1 MKFWE
6 ICKSDATF
14 TVKTF
19 WAGGQKV
26 LSDWQIWRSFMPI
39 RAVEI
44 SKKFLIFLFSP
55 PYLDFPPPKP
65 LPSTPQSF
73 FPPFKTFFGTWK
85 KIFFGK
91 FSHLALFGTFWP
103 NLPKHGLLGLKPEQ
117 LTRAFISRDKISRF
131 LAGTPFP
138 YFFFLALFVNFWLFL
153 PKTAFF
159 LPFFKRT
166 INLVIF

>member
-65 LPSTPQSF
+65 LPSAPQSF
-73 FPPFKTFFGTWK
+73 FPPFSAFFGTLK
-85 KIFFGK
+85 KKFFGN

-103 NLPKHGLLGLKPEQ
+103 NLPRWSFEILKLQ
-117 LTRAFISRDKISRF
+117 LTPVRIFRTCNLTAKNLNISWWDIAIS
-131 LAGTPFP
+131 TPTSCRCGKGP
-138 YFFFLALFVNFWLFL
+138 WSDCLDM
-153 PKTAFF
+153 
-159 LPFFKRT
+159 
-166 INLVIF
+166 

>member
-6 ICKSDATF
+6 ICKSDATS

-85 KIFFGK
+85 KIFFWEI
-91 FSHLALFGTFWP
+91 FSFGTFW
-103 NLPKHGLLGLKPEQ
+103 
-117 LTRAFISRDKISRF
+117 DF
-131 LAGTPFP
+131 LAKSAKVKLWNLKTSVDPAESFGLATWPPKIWIFLDGTLQFP
-138 YFFFLALFVNFWLFL
+138 RPHPVGVARAWSDCLDM
-153 PKTAFF
+153 
-159 LPFFKRT
+159 
-166 INLVIF
+166 